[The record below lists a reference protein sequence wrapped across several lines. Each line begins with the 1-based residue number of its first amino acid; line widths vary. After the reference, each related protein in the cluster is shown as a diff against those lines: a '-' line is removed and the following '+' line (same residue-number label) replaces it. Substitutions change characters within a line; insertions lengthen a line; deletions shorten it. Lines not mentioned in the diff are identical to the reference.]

1 MSISPITS
9 STMSMYVPAPNATGQ
24 NNYEYQLIIQE
35 LLALGI
41 APTGNFE
48 QDKNRLEIAK
58 NLQAMQENQ
67 SLQKKQTIP
76 FEEIMNTLNIKITG
90 DLDKDYETTIDKL
103 EYEIDMAYTQ
113 EDIDYY
119 EGLKYQVEEEYN
131 NAKRNRIS
139 YFEGA
144 NQLGML
150 NRYMLGI

>member
-24 NNYEYQLIIQE
+24 NSYEYQLIIQE

-41 APTGNFE
+41 APTGYFE

-58 NLQAMQENQ
+58 KMQEMQANKA
-67 SLQKKQTIP
+67 LQPKQTSP
-76 FEEIMNTLNIKITG
+76 FEEIMNTLNLKITG
-90 DLDKDYETTIDKL
+90 DLEKDYNTTIDKL
-103 EYEIDMAYTQ
+103 EYEIEMAYTE
-113 EDIDYY
+113 EDIEYY
-119 EGLKYQVEEEYN
+119 EGLKSQIEEQYN
-131 NAKRNRIS
+131 DSKRNRIS

-144 NQLGML
+144 SQLGML

>member
-1 MSISPITS
+1 
-9 STMSMYVPAPNATGQ
+9 MYVPAPNATGQ

-119 EGLKYQVEEEYN
+119 EGLKYHVEEEYN

-144 NQLGML
+144 SQLGML